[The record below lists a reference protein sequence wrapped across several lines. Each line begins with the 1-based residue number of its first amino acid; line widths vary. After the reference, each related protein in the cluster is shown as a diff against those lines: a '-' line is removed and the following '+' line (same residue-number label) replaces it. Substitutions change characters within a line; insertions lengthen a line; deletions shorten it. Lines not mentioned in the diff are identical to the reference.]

1 HRVLSKALV
10 QMSIGEMEQIRD
22 FFNVDQSVRNYLLR
36 IRRKTALL
44 IAVSCQLGAMAA
56 GARESVNSL
65 LYSYGY
71 NVGMAFQ
78 IQDDLL
84 D

>member
-1 HRVLSKALV
+1 M
-10 QMSIGEMEQIRD
+10 Q
-22 FFNVDQSVRNYLLR
+22 NYLLR

-84 D
+84 DLCGTEKRLASRRAAI

>member
-1 HRVLSKALV
+1 
-10 QMSIGEMEQIRD
+10 M
-22 FFNVDQSVRNYLLR
+22 RNYLLR

-56 GARESVNSL
+56 GAREGINSL

-84 D
+84 DLCGTEKRLASRRAAI